1 MTSILDVTPLLPW
14 SCSTGLFPTRL
25 PPAINAVIL
34 CVAIFSDGS
43 IVLPSLVPTYTAFTA
58 TERPLVDFFSSP
70 GNSQNLAIA
79 GSLVN
84 FVVLTA
90 VASGEAFE
98 IVLVLIIPLLIL
110 GWFLPRKGIHVS
122 AVAREVFIAPLRVI
136 SPLAIGSSAADQVL
150 SPP

>member
-1 MTSILDVTPLLPW
+1 M
-14 SCSTGLFPTRL
+14 
-25 PPAINAVIL
+25 
-34 CVAIFSDGS
+34 
-43 IVLPSLVPTYTAFTA
+43 LPSRVPTYAALTA

-90 VASGEAFE
+90 VALGEVFE
-98 IVLVLIIPLLIL
+98 IVLVLIIL
-110 GWFLPRKGIHVS
+110 GWFLSRKGINVIT
-122 AVAREVFIAPLRVI
+122 VAREVFTAPLRAI
-136 SPLAIGSSAADQVL
+136 SPPAIGISAPDQVL

>member
-1 MTSILDVTPLLPW
+1 M
-14 SCSTGLFPTRL
+14 
-25 PPAINAVIL
+25 IL
-34 CVAIFSDGS
+34 CIAIFYDGS

-58 TERPLVDFFSSP
+58 NERPLVDFFSSP

-98 IVLVLIIPLLIL
+98 IVLVLALALALIIPLLIL
-110 GWFLPRKGIHVS
+110 GWFLSRKGIHVI
-122 AVAREVFIAPLRVI
+122 AVAREVFTAPLRVI
-136 SPLAIGSSAADQVL
+136 SPLAICSSAADQVL

>member
-1 MTSILDVTPLLPW
+1 M
-14 SCSTGLFPTRL
+14 
-25 PPAINAVIL
+25 IL
-34 CVAIFSDGS
+34 CIAIFYDGS

-58 TERPLVDFFSSP
+58 NERPLVDFFSSP

-98 IVLVLIIPLLIL
+98 IVLVLVLVLVLIIPLLIL
-110 GWFLPRKGIHVS
+110 GWFHSRKGIHVI
-122 AVAREVFIAPLRVI
+122 AVAREVFTAPLRVI
-136 SPLAIGSSAADQVL
+136 SPLAICSSAADQVL

>member
-1 MTSILDVTPLLPW
+1 M
-14 SCSTGLFPTRL
+14 
-25 PPAINAVIL
+25 IL
-34 CVAIFSDGS
+34 CIAIFYDGS

-58 TERPLVDFFSSP
+58 NERPLVDFFSSP

-98 IVLVLIIPLLIL
+98 IVLVLVCSCSCSCSCS
-110 GWFLPRKGIHVS
+110 RS
-122 AVAREVFIAPLRVI
+122 C
-136 SPLAIGSSAADQVL
+136 SCSCSC
-150 SPP
+150 

>member
-1 MTSILDVTPLLPW
+1 
-14 SCSTGLFPTRL
+14 
-25 PPAINAVIL
+25 VIL
-34 CVAIFSDGS
+34 CIAIFYAGS

-84 FVVLTA
+84 FVVL
-90 VASGEAFE
+90 VL
-98 IVLVLIIPLLIL
+98 VLVLIIPLLIL
-110 GWFLPRKGIHVS
+110 GWFLSRKGIHVS
-122 AVAREVFIAPLRVI
+122 AVAREVFTAPLRVI

>member
-98 IVLVLIIPLLIL
+98 AVLISPLLIL
-110 GWFLPRKGIHVS
+110 GWFLPRKGIHVI
-122 AVAREVFIAPLRVI
+122 AVAREVFTAPLRVI
-136 SPLAIGSSAADQVL
+136 SPFAIGSSAADQVL

>member
-1 MTSILDVTPLLPW
+1 
-14 SCSTGLFPTRL
+14 
-25 PPAINAVIL
+25 VIL
-34 CVAIFSDGS
+34 CIAIFYDGS

-58 TERPLVDFFSSP
+58 NERPLVDFFSSP

-98 IVLVLIIPLLIL
+98 IVLVLALALALALIIPLLIL
-110 GWFLPRKGIHVS
+110 GWFLSRKGIHVI
-122 AVAREVFIAPLRVI
+122 AVAREVFTAPLRVI
-136 SPLAIGSSAADQVL
+136 SPLAICSSAADQVL